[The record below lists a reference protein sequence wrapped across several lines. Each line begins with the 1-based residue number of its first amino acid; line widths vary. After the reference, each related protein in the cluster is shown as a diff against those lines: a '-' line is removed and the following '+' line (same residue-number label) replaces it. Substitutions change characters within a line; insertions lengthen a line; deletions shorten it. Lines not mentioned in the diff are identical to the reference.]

1 MGWAKEDL
9 NTLPNSARN
18 GTHSWSPQRRGSQS
32 HRLLL
37 VELYSAAPSKANHF
51 GASLFSTDRYMKQ
64 VRAHNNS
71 LGFFF
76 RTEIFSKAKTIN
88 MRLEMLRKPP
98 SFITNRGIIPKVVS
112 LPRLE
117 IKSWFS
123 NQQAALPSHYTGQ
136 LAIPSILLAS
146 SLNRLLRVPFP

>member
-1 MGWAKEDL
+1 MVPTPGLHRGEGHKVIAYSWWSFIL
-9 NTLPNSARN
+9 QLLQRQITLEHHYLA
-18 GTHSWSPQRRGSQS
+18 
-32 HRLLL
+32 L
-37 VELYSAAPSKANHF
+37 
-51 GASLFSTDRYMKQ
+51 TDTWNRWE
-64 VRAHNNS
+64 HINNS
-71 LGFFF
+71 LVFFF

-123 NQQAALPSHYTGQ
+123 NQQTTLPSHYTGQ

-146 SLNRLLRVPFP
+146 SLNRLLRVPFPWSNLQC